1 MEPTFKNKLNS
12 NRNMRSI
19 KILTLFFLSISLTIS
34 QNLQI
39 SGYIQTDDRIKLKD
53 KTISWEEYRLNLTG
67 QVEFEKTKFFSE
79 IWLRNFGSSAV
90 KKLSDLSDKNY
101 VEPVN
106 IEIREAYV
114 DVKDFLIDNLDLKI
128 GRQRIAWG
136 TADKLNPTDNLNPDD
151 LEDIW
156 DYGRHLG
163 SNAIKL
169 SYYAGSFTITSVF
182 IPTFTPAVL
191 PRGNWVKIFAD
202 EFFTTDFPNLEE
214 LYEKIKIQNPESS
227 LKESS
232 KLGLKISKQDILGF
246 DFSISYVYGRDDIP
260 IPYKTIYSFMP
271 MPSDRSVPD
280 SVYLFFP
287 RMKIIGF
294 DFTGDIKGV
303 GIWGEAGIF
312 YPEEVNLEIA
322 IKTPQYTTFNK
333 ILDKKNY
340 TRFVFGLDYTFKNG
354 IYANVQYLH
363 GFLHERGRENLKN
376 YIVFNFERK
385 FMNDRLKVN
394 FLSGGAEFKAL
405 KNIKSNYAF
414 IYNPQ
419 ITYNPVD
426 NLEFI
431 IGGRIIDG
439 KGKTTFSKLSDRDE
453 IYLKVKYSF

>member
-1 MEPTFKNKLNS
+1 
-12 NRNMRSI
+12 MRGI
-19 KILTLFFLSISLTIS
+19 KISLLFLISVTFTIS

-39 SGYIQTDDRIKLKD
+39 GGYIQADDRIKLKD

-79 IWLRNFGSSAV
+79 IWLRNFGSNAV
-90 KKLSDLSDKNY
+90 KKLSELSDKSH

-114 DVKDFLIDNLDLKI
+114 DVKDFVINGLDLKI
-128 GRQRIAWG
+128 GRQRIVWG

-169 SYYAGSFTITSVF
+169 SYYTGDLTITGVF
-182 IPTFTPAVL
+182 IPTFTPSVL
-191 PRGNWVKIFAD
+191 PRGDWIKIFAD
-202 EFFTTDFPNLEE
+202 EFFTTNFPNFEE
-214 LYEKIKIQNPESS
+214 LYDKIKIQNPEPS
-227 LKESS
+227 LKEAS
-232 KLGLKISKQDILGF
+232 KLGLKISKRDILGF

-260 IPYKTIYSFMP
+260 IPYKTIYSLMP
-271 MPSDRSVPD
+271 IPPSNLSPD

-287 RMKIIGF
+287 KMKVIGF

-312 YPEEVNLEIA
+312 YPEEVNLEIV
-322 IKTPQYTTFNK
+322 IKTPPYTAFNK

-340 TRFVFGLDYTFKNG
+340 TRFVLGLDYTFKNG

-363 GFLHERGRENLKN
+363 GFLHERGRGNLKN

-385 FMNDRLKVN
+385 FINDKLKVN
-394 FLSGGAEFKAL
+394 FLSGGLEFKRL
-405 KNIKSNYAF
+405 KDVKNNYALV
-414 IYNPQ
+414 YNPQ

-426 NLEFI
+426 NFELT

-439 KGKTTFSKLSDRDE
+439 KGKTTFSKLNDRDE
-453 IYLKVKYSF
+453 IYLRVKYSF